1 MEELILKEREVR
13 EQLVELVNNSQL
25 PAIILKPM
33 FKEVLEQLNIIEET
47 QYNQAKELQLNKE
60 LNKERKE
67 EKEDEQN

>member
-13 EQLVELVNNSQL
+13 EQLVELVNSSQL

-47 QYNQAKELQLNKE
+47 QYNQAKKLQLDKE
-60 LNKERKE
+60 IDKERKE
-67 EKEDEQN
+67 EENGQD

>member
-13 EQLVELVNNSQL
+13 EKLVELVNTSQL

-47 QYNQAKELQLNKE
+47 QYSQAKELKIQNE
-60 LNKERKE
+60 IQNERKE
-67 EKEDEQN
+67 E